1 LSKRQ
6 HQAKLGGMRRMW
18 SLTLCH
24 DGHCQQRRENKR
36 LQDGDKHNN
45 APPPVATFCLRPFDQ
60 FSYMRCIHNYTHFR
74 IAAKIPSPPAALV
87 KSPMSI
93 DGVFKSTVPY
103 VGQAAPTIMMMTP
116 STHSPTVR
124 WHPTWLERSAEIG
137 AWNLAS
143 THCPRAA
150 SAFRVSRVAPYF
162 AISPMRALSSR
173 PGGMEMEHAS
183 TVQLIW
189 RSVQCKVSGSC
200 QPGCQ
205 LRRAGRAQ
213 PMELITYSC
222 QYWSL
227 HNSLY
232 STSTGVP
239 FGFGRIQDRT

>member
-1 LSKRQ
+1 
-6 HQAKLGGMRRMW
+6 MW
-18 SLTLCH
+18 CSLTLCH
-24 DGHCQQRRENKR
+24 DSHCQQRREHKR
-36 LQDGDKHNN
+36 LQDGDNHNN

-124 WHPTWLERSAEIG
+124 WHTIWLEKSAEIC

-162 AISPMRALSSR
+162 AISD
-173 PGGMEMEHAS
+173 
-183 TVQLIW
+183 I
-189 RSVQCKVSGSC
+189 
-200 QPGCQ
+200 
-205 LRRAGRAQ
+205 AGQ
-213 PMELITYSC
+213 
-222 QYWSL
+222 
-227 HNSLY
+227 
-232 STSTGVP
+232 
-239 FGFGRIQDRT
+239 